1 MVAYKGKEYAFNS
14 TISLVYSLD
23 LSSNNLSREIL
34 DYIIRLVRLVNMNLS
49 MNHLPGKIL
58 QKIGDLSMLEL
69 LDLSRNELFGLI
81 PKSLSSLN
89 FLSYLNLSF
98 NNLFGKIPSGNQLQ
112 MLGSSSYLKENN
124 NEIKIKAEIK

>member
-1 MVAYKGKEYAFNS
+1 
-14 TISLVYSLD
+14 
-23 LSSNNLSREIL
+23 
-34 DYIIRLVRLVNMNLS
+34 MNLS

>member
-1 MVAYKGKEYAFNS
+1 
-14 TISLVYSLD
+14 
-23 LSSNNLSREIL
+23 
-34 DYIIRLVRLVNMNLS
+34 

-69 LDLSRNELFGLI
+69 FDLSRIELFGLI

-98 NNLFGKIPSGNQLQ
+98 NNLFGKIFIWESTTDVWLVQLSERKQ
-112 MLGSSSYLKENN
+112 
-124 NEIKIKAEIK
+124 